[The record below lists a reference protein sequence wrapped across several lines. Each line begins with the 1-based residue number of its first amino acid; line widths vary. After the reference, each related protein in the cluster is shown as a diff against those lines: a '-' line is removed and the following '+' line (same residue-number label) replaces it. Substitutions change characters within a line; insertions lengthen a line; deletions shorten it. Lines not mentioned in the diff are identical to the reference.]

1 MTSAPDDLRLAA
13 DFAPATYDD
22 WRKLVDGVLKGAP
35 FEKLVGKTYDE
46 LKIEPIYSRARNAA
60 PVAGRAAAAP
70 WQIMQRIDH
79 PDAAQANAQALHDLE
94 NGATGLE
101 IEFAGGP
108 GARGFGVTDATRE
121 TLARVL
127 DGVVFDAGIAIAL
140 NPVLGRQNAGVNLAE
155 LIEARGFDPAKVDVR
170 FNYQPLST
178 MAVVGPAPAP
188 WPEMERAW
196 ATMIGELIGRGFK
209 GPFAL
214 ADGRPVH
221 DAGGSEAQELAF
233 ALAAAVAYL
242 RALEAGRMALDM
254 ARAALS
260 FRLSADAD
268 QFLTMAKFRALRL
281 LWARVEQ
288 ACGLTPKPAFI
299 AAETAWRMLTRRDPY
314 VNMLRA
320 TIATFSA
327 GLGGANAIT
336 VLPHTLALGLPDP
349 FARRVARNTQLVL
362 LEESNLSRVSD
373 PAAGAGG
380 IEALTQALC
389 EQAWSLFQEIEK
401 AGGAYAA
408 LEQGLIQRKVAATR
422 ALRETN
428 LARRKDVLTGATE
441 FPNLHEAQVAVL
453 DAKPAALAPS
463 GEAAFKFDVLSQMRL
478 AAPFERLRD
487 RSDQI
492 LKDRGV
498 RPKVFLANLGTP
510 ADFTARATFAKS
522 FFETG
527 GIEAVDF
534 LPPRG
539 ASSSPLPSGER
550 STPPKSDI
558 SDFGNN
564 NSQSRQ
570 QPSLM
575 ASGEGALTSDRNPSP
590 APSPSAQER
599 PLPMGEVKDLA
610 ALAAAFRASGAALAC
625 LCSSNKVYAGQATAA
640 AKALQAAGAKH
651 IYLAGRPGEQQ
662 AALRAA
668 GVNDFIFAGGDA
680 LAMLRGA
687 YRLAEEA

>member
-1 MTSAPDDLRLAA
+1 MTSSTDDLRLAA

-35 FEKLVGKTYDE
+35 FEKLVGKTYDG
-46 LKIEPIYSRARNAA
+46 LKIDPIYPRAHGVA
-60 PVAGRAAAAP
+60 PIAGRPAAAP
-70 WQIMQRIDH
+70 WQIMQRVDH
-79 PDAAQANAQALHDLE
+79 PDAAAANAQALHDLE

-108 GARGFGVTDATRE
+108 DARGFGVADGTRE
-121 TLARVL
+121 TLARVF
-127 DGVVFDAGIAIAL
+127 DGVMFDAGIAIAL
-140 NPVLGRQNAGVNLAE
+140 NPVLGRENAGLNLADT
-155 LIEARGFDPAKVDVR
+155 IEGRGIDPAKVDVR

-178 MAVVGPAPAP
+178 MAARGTAPAA
-188 WPEMERAW
+188 WPEMEKPFAK
-196 ATMIGELIGRGFK
+196 MIGDLLGRGFK

-233 ALAAAVAYL
+233 ALSLAVAYL
-242 RALEAGRMALDM
+242 RAMETGGIALDK

-268 QFLTMAKFRALRL
+268 QFLTLAKFRALRL
-281 LWARVEQ
+281 LWARIEE
-288 ACGLTPKPAFI
+288 ACGLAPKPLFI
-299 AAETAWRMLTRRDPY
+299 AAETAWRMLTQRDAY

-362 LEESNLSRVSD
+362 LEESNLAKVSD
-373 PAAGAGG
+373 PAAGSGG
-380 IEALTQALC
+380 IETLTRQLC
-389 EQAWSLFQEIEK
+389 EAAWALFQEIEK
-401 AGGAYAA
+401 AGGAFAS
-408 LEQGLIQRKVAATR
+408 LDQGLIQRKVAATR
-422 ALRETN
+422 AAREAN
-428 LARRKDVLTGATE
+428 IARRKEVLTGATE
-441 FPNLHEAQVAVL
+441 FPNLHEADVAVL

-463 GEAAFKFDVLSQMRL
+463 GEAKVKFDALPPMRL

-492 LKDRGV
+492 LKAKGA
-498 RPKVFLANLGTP
+498 RPKIFLANLGTA

-522 FFETG
+522 LFETG
-527 GIEAVDF
+527 GIEAVD
-534 LPPRG
+534 
-539 ASSSPLPSGER
+539 
-550 STPPKSDI
+550 T
-558 SDFGNN
+558 
-564 NSQSRQ
+564 
-570 QPSLM
+570 
-575 ASGEGALTSDRNPSP
+575 EGFTDP
-590 APSPSAQER
+590 
-599 PLPMGEVKDLA
+599 A
-610 ALAAAFRASGAALAC
+610 ALAAAFKASGAALAC
-625 LCSSNKVYAGQATAA
+625 LCSQDKVYAGQAAAA

-651 IYLAGRPGEQQ
+651 IYLAGRPGEQE

-668 GVNDFIFAGGDA
+668 GVNDFVFAGGDA
-680 LAMLRGA
+680 LATLQEA
-687 YRLAEEA
+687 YRLSE